1 MPDRR
6 LIVLFALA
14 VSAMLAFMTVGLRGN
29 LAFVLELRGLKLL
42 ALLQVAISIAMSTI
56 LFQTVT
62 ANRIL
67 TPSIMGLDALYLLGQ
82 TAMIFSLGG
91 LGYAALGGG
100 WKFTSEVLLMMLLA
114 MALLWPLL
122 RSRTEVN
129 LMLLAGV
136 TLSLLFRSLTQLLS
150 RLLDPNAFAVVQT
163 SSFANFNAI
172 QTDMNLFGTAVTLA
186 AALLCWRARHVLDII
201 ALGREAAIGLGV
213 NWTKGIAALLLLV
226 SVQVAISTALVG
238 PVAFFGLLVSALA
251 ERIMPTHR
259 HGLLLPA
266 AALIA
271 IILLVSGQTLL
282 EYALDGASAL
292 GIVIEFVGGLVF
304 LFLLF
309 FGSRK

>member
-129 LMLLAGV
+129 L
-136 TLSLLFRSLTQLLS
+136 
-150 RLLDPNAFAVVQT
+150 
-163 SSFANFNAI
+163 
-172 QTDMNLFGTAVTLA
+172 FGTAVTLA

-201 ALGREAAIGLGV
+201 GLGREAAIGLGV
-213 NWTKGIAALLLLV
+213 NWTKAIAALLLLV